1 MSDTRKNES
10 LYDEN
15 DLLTV
20 LLTVKSNILRDLKV
34 ASLGVVKEIEDNN
47 YIVKLFP
54 LLQNE
59 NDKTILCF
67 KLKDITIVKD
77 DIVLILFTDRNFI
90 QNLKQIKLNQT
101 LTKLTEN
108 YDLHSHN
115 YGIIIGK
122 L

>member
-59 NDKTILCF
+59 NEKTILCF
-67 KLKDITIVKD
+67 KLKDMTIVKD
-77 DIVLILFTDRNFI
+77 DVVLILFTDRNFI

>member
-59 NDKTILCF
+59 NEKTILCF
-67 KLKDITIVKD
+67 KLKDITIVKND
-77 DIVLILFTDRNFI
+77 VVLILFTDRNFI

>member
-59 NDKTILCF
+59 NEKTILCF
-67 KLKDITIVKD
+67 KLKDITIIKD

>member
-47 YIVKLFP
+47 YVVKLFP

-59 NDKTILCF
+59 NEKTILCF
-67 KLKDITIVKD
+67 KLKDITIVKND
-77 DIVLILFTDRNFI
+77 VVLILFTDRNFI